1 MLSRSAEGLY
11 WMGRYLERTGFV
23 CRLLQLQAEALMDRP
38 PRDIHAGWRR
48 LYDGVGRE
56 PPGGLGDVESDEF
69 TLADSYTL
77 AGDLTFER
85 TNPDSVWNCFAQG
98 RENARQ
104 VRHCVS
110 AEMWQRINLAYLR
123 IRDMD
128 EPDIWAESPEKFYA
142 GMTAEVAAIE
152 GAASAT
158 MHRGEGWRFLVL
170 GRALERAQA
179 SCALLLA
186 QTTLDADEASA
197 PDADADWG
205 SLLKALHALEPYQLR
220 YGVAVEP
227 GAALDLIVTDPLLP
241 GSLARLFD
249 ALAEETEALGGGP
262 GADAGGAARRAAG
275 RLSALVKHHWPDSGD
290 RLALLRDAHE
300 QSLGLHGLVASAY
313 FAYDA

>member
-11 WMGRYLERTGFV
+11 WMGRYLERTGFI
-23 CRLLQLQAEALMDRP
+23 CRLLQLQAEALVDRP
-38 PRDIHAGWRR
+38 ARDIHAGWRR
-48 LYDGVGRE
+48 LYASIGRE
-56 PPGGLGDVESDEF
+56 PPGGDLGDAESDDF

-85 TNPDSVWNCFAQG
+85 SNPDSVWNCFAQS

-104 VRHCVS
+104 MRHCVS
-110 AEMWQRINLAYLR
+110 AEVWQRLNLAYLR

-152 GAASAT
+152 GAAST
-158 MHRGEGWRFLVL
+158 TIYRDEGWRFLAL
-170 GRALERAQA
+170 GRALERAQS

-186 QTTLDADEASA
+186 QTEIDEEAGT
-197 PDADADWG
+197 ADADTDWG
-205 SLLKALHALEPYQLR
+205 CLLKALRALEPYQLR

-249 ALAEETEALGGGP
+249 ALEGETEALAAGP
-262 GADAGGAARRAAG
+262 AADAGGAARRAAG

-290 RLALLRDAHE
+290 RLALLRAASD
-300 QSLGLHGLVASAY
+300 QSLELHGLLASAY
-313 FAYDA
+313 FAYAA